1 MRTICN
7 GKLPEIDRHLWR
19 FTHMAMDAASKK
31 AFERN
36 WFTLTSL
43 ISRDFKLKYR
53 RSVLGVVW
61 SVLNPLLMMC
71 VLAAVFSFFL
81 RFGEIENFPLYL
93 ILGNTLFAVMS
104 DSTSTAMT
112 SIIESS
118 SLIKKIRIEKMIFPL
133 EKVLF
138 AVVNFCFSLIAIV
151 AVMIFFRVVPTPNI
165 LFLPLLLIYVLLFS
179 AGLSLLL
186 SALAVFFRDV
196 CHLWSVVITAWT
208 YATPLFYPV
217 SILPDWMMA
226 IEQFN
231 PMYHYVTYFRE
242 IVLWGQTPGL
252 TENLLCLVFGV
263 VTFSVGFLV
272 FRKLQKRFILYV

>member
-1 MRTICN
+1 
-7 GKLPEIDRHLWR
+7 
-19 FTHMAMDAASKK
+19 MAMDATSKK
-31 AFERN
+31 AFDRN

-81 RFGEIENFPLYL
+81 RFSSIENYPLYL
-93 ILGNTLFAVMS
+93 ILGNTLFGVMS
-104 DSTSTAMT
+104 DSTSAAMT

-118 SLIKKIRIEKMIFPL
+118 SLLKKIRIEKMIFPL

-138 AVVNFCFSLIAIV
+138 ALVNFCFALIAV
-151 AVMIFFRVVPTPNI
+151 AAVMIFFQVMPTVNI
-165 LFLPLLLIYVLLFS
+165 LFLPLLLVYVLLFS
-179 AGLSLLL
+179 AGLSFLL

-196 CHLWSVVITAWT
+196 CHLWSVIITAWT

-217 SILPDWMMA
+217 EILPDWMMA

-231 PMYHYVTYFRE
+231 PMYYYVTYFRD

-252 TENLLCLVFGV
+252 EFNLICLAFAVI
-263 VTFSVGFLV
+263 TFAVGFLV
-272 FRKLQKRFILYV
+272 FRKLQKRFILYI

>member
-1 MRTICN
+1 
-7 GKLPEIDRHLWR
+7 
-19 FTHMAMDAASKK
+19 MAMDATSKK

-104 DSTSTAMT
+104 DSTSGAMM

-138 AVVNFCFSLIAIV
+138 AVVNFCFSLIAIA

-165 LFLPLLLIYVLLFS
+165 LFLPLLLIYVLVFS

-217 SILPDWMMA
+217 SILPDWMVT

-231 PMYHYVTYFRE
+231 PMYHYVTYFRD
-242 IVLWGQTPGL
+242 IVLWGQNPGIQ
-252 TENLLCLVFGV
+252 ENLICLLFAAVTFAVGLLVFK
-263 VTFSVGFLV
+263 
-272 FRKLQKRFILYV
+272 KLQKRFILYV

>member
-1 MRTICN
+1 MVPS
-7 GKLPEIDRHLWR
+7 GPIDPNNALGVA
-19 FTHMAMDAASKK
+19 FVALSNISKK
-31 AFERN
+31 SFERN

-81 RFGEIENFPLYL
+81 RFADIENYPLYL
-93 ILGNTLFAVMS
+93 ILGNTLFGVMS

-112 SIIESS
+112 SIIDSS

-138 AVVNFCFSLIAIV
+138 ALVNFCFVLIAV
-151 AVMIFFRVVPTPNI
+151 AAVMIFFRVMPTINI
-165 LFLPLLLIYVLLFS
+165 LFLPLLLVYVLLFS

-208 YATPLFYPV
+208 YATPLFYPA
-217 SILPDWMMA
+217 SILPEWMMT

-242 IVLWGQTPGL
+242 IVLWGQNPGL
-252 TENLLCLVFGV
+252 EANLLCLLFAV
-263 VTFSVGFLV
+263 VTFAVGFLV